1 MARVPDKRV
10 EQAREL
16 YKQGLKLVE
25 IANQLNIPSGTVR
38 RWKST
43 YKWDGERSDTKPN
56 KSERSDKTK
65 KKDKKVFDDGTKET
79 MLNESLTHEQ
89 RLFCIYY
96 SKSFNATQSYI
107 KAYGCSYESA
117 MTLGSNIL
125 RNVKVKEEIQRLQE
139 IKRQQIVA
147 KEEDL
152 IEMHMRIAF
161 ADIGDYLTFGIES
174 VPQWKKNKDG
184 TFEKIIDP
192 NTNEQKINHY
202 NVVNLK
208 ESDCVDTQLIQEV
221 KEGKDGVSIK
231 LADRQKSLDWLE
243 KFFLIN
249 PMDKH
254 KIQFDNAKL
263 EMERKKLEPEES
275 TEGTKYT
282 GIPATMIAPAFIKV
296 IHDIEEQ
303 LYNEYVF
310 PGGRGSTKSSFI
322 SLEIIDLIEKNPDM
336 HAAVFRQVGQTLR
349 DSVYAQMCWAIS
361 ALGLEDE
368 YKCNISPLEITK
380 KSTGQKIFFRGNDD
394 PMKSKG
400 IKAPA
405 LKKEAIR
412 RIQINKKKLKT
423 LTSNKA
429 FKVENGYIGILWF
442 EELDQFKGEEAVR
455 TVTQSVIRGGD
466 KTYIFKSFNPPKS
479 ASNWANKYIKI
490 PKAGMLVTH
499 SNYLDV
505 PKHWLGKPFLD
516 EAEHLKEANPTAYEN
531 EYMGVANG
539 TGGNVFDN
547 VVVKAITDK
556 EIAQFDRVLNGV
568 DWGWYPDKY
577 AFTRVH
583 YEPAQLK
590 LYIWQEYTCNKQSN
604 RQTADKL
611 IELGITSN
619 DIITC
624 DSAENKSVGDYKTYG
639 LLARPAEKGPGSRE
653 YSYKWLQSL
662 KEIIID
668 NSRCPVAVEEFLNY
682 EYERDKDGN
691 VISGYPDG
699 NDHVIDSVRYATERI
714 WKRRGQ

>member
-1 MARVPDKRV
+1 MDEVKQNYKLAESDYMDGMKYKDIAEKYNVSLSTVKSWKTRYDWDRKGMHTKESKVRV
-10 EQAREL
+10 Q
-16 YKQGLKLVE
+16 
-25 IANQLNIPSGTVR
+25 
-38 RWKST
+38 
-43 YKWDGERSDTKPN
+43 N
-56 KSERSDKTK
+56 KVMQEPI
-65 KKDKKVFDDGTKET
+65 DDGTRET
-79 MLNESLTHEQ
+79 MLNENLTHEQ

-96 SKSFNATQSYI
+96 SKIFNAAQSYQ
-107 KAYGCSYESA
+107 KAYGCTYESA
-117 MTLGSNIL
+117 MVNGSNLL
-125 RNVKVKEEIQRLQE
+125 RNTKVKEEIQRLNE
-139 IKRQQIVA
+139 IKRQQIVSN
-147 KEEDL
+147 ESDL
-152 IEMHMRIAF
+152 VDLHMRMAF
-161 ADIGDYLTFGIES
+161 ADIGNYLSFGREEVESTTGEMIEI
-174 VPQWKKNKDG
+174 NKV
-184 TFEKIIDP
+184 KL
-192 NTNEQKINHY
+192 NESK
-202 NVVNLK
+202 
-208 ESDCVDTQLIQEV
+208 DCDTQLIQEV
-221 KEGKDGVSIK
+221 KQGRDGISIK
-231 LADRQKSLDWLE
+231 LADKQKSLDWLE
-243 KFFLIN
+243 RFFLMN

-254 KIQFDNAKL
+254 KIEFDNAKL
-263 EMERKKLEPEES
+263 AMEQKKLEPDS
-275 TEGTKYT
+275 QAVGTKYN
-282 GIPATMIAPAFIKV
+282 GIPATMIASAFIKV
-296 IHDIEEQ
+296 VHDIEEQ

-336 HAAVFRQVGQTLR
+336 HAAVYRQVGQTLR

-368 YKCNISPLEITK
+368 YKCNVSPMEITK

-412 RIQINKKKLKT
+412 RIKVNREKLKG
-423 LTSNKA
+423 LKPNSM
-429 FKVENGYIGILWF
+429 KVENGYIGILWF

-455 TVTQSVIRGGD
+455 TVTQSVIRGGE

-490 PKAGMLVTH
+490 PKPGMLVTF

-505 PKHWLGKPFLD
+505 PKSWLGKPFLD
-516 EAEHLKEANPTAYEN
+516 EAEHLKEVNPVAYEN

-547 VVVKAITDK
+547 VKVEAITDR
-556 EIAQFDRVLNGV
+556 EIAQFDKVYNGV
-568 DWGWYPDKY
+568 DWGWYPDLY
-577 AFTRVH
+577 AFVRVH

-590 LYIWQEYTCNKQSN
+590 LYIWQEYTCNKKSN

-624 DSAENKSVGDYKTYG
+624 DSSENKSVGDYKMYG
-639 LLARPAEKGPGSRE
+639 LLARAAEKGPGSRE
-653 YSYKWLQSL
+653 YSFKWLQSL

-699 NDHVIDSVRYATERI
+699 NDHVIDAVRYATNSI
-714 WKRRGQ
+714 WKKRGA